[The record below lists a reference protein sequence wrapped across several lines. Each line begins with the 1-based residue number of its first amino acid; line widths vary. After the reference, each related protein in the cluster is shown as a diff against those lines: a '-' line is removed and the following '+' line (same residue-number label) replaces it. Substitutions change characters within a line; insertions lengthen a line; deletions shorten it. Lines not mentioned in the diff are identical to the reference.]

1 MIDQIRNIIFQD
13 HFPEI
18 KHAKRYILPGASR
31 EIQVCLT
38 SDKKSIYIGAPGGVN
53 ACYVCERMFKGLHL
67 VENIV
72 FEHNSFHTDNAGSFS
87 GMFQECRSLR
97 TVNVR
102 EFKTG
107 KATSFEQMFSG
118 CERLTDLNLSGFD
131 TSSAYKFTRMFN
143 GCKSLKTLSL
153 YQFYIHR
160 GVRYGKYFDKNGDSV
175 WSRIPPLIIGMFGGC
190 ESLKELDLTSFR
202 TVDVNN
208 FSCLFEN
215 CRNLEKLRILSKSFV
230 IRVICKTSDLI
241 RRG

>member
-1 MIDQIRNIIFQD
+1 MIDQIRIIIFQD

-107 KATSFEQMFSG
+107 KATSFERMFSG

-143 GCKSLKTLSL
+143 GCKSLK
-153 YQFYIHR
+153 
-160 GVRYGKYFDKNGDSV
+160 
-175 WSRIPPLIIGMFGGC
+175 
-190 ESLKELDLTSFR
+190 ELDLTSFR

-215 CRNLEKLRILSKSFV
+215 CRNLEKVRILSKSFV
-230 IRVICKTSDLI
+230 IREDAITDKMFAGCAKLNVENSRLMKGRPKESYM
-241 RRG
+241 